1 MGQEIGKDKVGTM
14 YSVMS
19 GTSARE
25 TEGRGLELSKG
36 SFTYIFG
43 S

>member
-1 MGQEIGKDKVGTM
+1 MGQEFRQDTVGAM

-25 TEGRGLELSKG
+25 PEGRGLELSKG